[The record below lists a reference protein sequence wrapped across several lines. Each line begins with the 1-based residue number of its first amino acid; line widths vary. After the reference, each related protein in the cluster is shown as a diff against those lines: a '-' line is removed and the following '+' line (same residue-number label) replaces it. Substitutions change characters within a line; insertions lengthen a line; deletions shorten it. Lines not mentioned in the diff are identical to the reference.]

1 MQKRSTVVAASVAAL
16 AMSAGAAFASNGV
29 PHVFG
34 SGGKHY
40 QFDSMC
46 RRVTF
51 VPPGISNHEAINVLG
66 QQVKCLVHRKTDQA
80 ECVANLGDV
89 PAVKVVKKDDWVG
102 VDDLR
107 AYVADLKGCLS

>member
-1 MQKRSTVVAASVAAL
+1 MQKSTIPVLAATLILGGGSAAL
-16 AMSAGAAFASNGV
+16 AANGV

-34 SGGKHY
+34 SGGKQY

-80 ECVANLGDV
+80 ECVAQLGPV
-89 PAVKVVKKDDWVG
+89 PPVSIVKKDDWVG

-107 AYVADLKGCLS
+107 AYVAGLKGCLS